1 MNESKSWRRGFAVGF
16 VALAVSIA
24 GQVATRE
31 ADVREVRS
39 CPLTR
44 SPVSE
49 RFSERIAPQTEARGL
64 AQRVALAVLGAVLHT
79 CS

>member
-1 MNESKSWRRGFAVGF
+1 MSESMSWRRGFAAGF
-16 VALAVSIA
+16 VALALSIG

-31 ADVREVRS
+31 AGMEAGTS
-39 CPLTR
+39 CSLARMHAPHR
-44 SPVSE
+44 YAE
-49 RFSERIAPQTEARGL
+49 RLPPRVESRGL